1 MLKINNSIFFPINS
15 KWILN
20 VNEIREKIPPKCQMK
35 NCLHVSQKKQKER
48 QKSIAYLV
56 GVRIG
61 GCGVDLAILLKERRL
76 QNVLHSALSFPFN
89 LIPFDDEQIWSTSFM
104 EKREGKIWSTLF
116 MVQLLAELLLQSSLV
131 MELGVRSSGLGRTIV
146 GVLGEEE
153 QDRGENVLEEALAN
167 VIRRRRHQVEVVVPA
182 TAPFQKSE
190 EESKRENQRATIRE
204 SD

>member
-1 MLKINNSIFFPINS
+1 
-15 KWILN
+15 
-20 VNEIREKIPPKCQMK
+20 
-35 NCLHVSQKKQKER
+35 
-48 QKSIAYLV
+48 
-56 GVRIG
+56 
-61 GCGVDLAILLKERRL
+61 
-76 QNVLHSALSFPFN
+76 
-89 LIPFDDEQIWSTSFM
+89 
-104 EKREGKIWSTLF
+104 
-116 MVQLLAELLLQSSLV
+116 